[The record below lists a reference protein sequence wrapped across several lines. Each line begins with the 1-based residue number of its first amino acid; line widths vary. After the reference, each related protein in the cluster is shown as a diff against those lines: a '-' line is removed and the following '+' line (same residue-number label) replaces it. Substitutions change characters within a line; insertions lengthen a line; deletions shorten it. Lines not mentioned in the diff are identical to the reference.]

1 MGRNSGEKL
10 KKKGLGKQKSKEG
23 AMVWCSKEE
32 EDEEDE
38 RGCLLPL
45 EKRKTSSSP

>member
-1 MGRNSGEKL
+1 MGRKMGRNSGEKL
-10 KKKGLGKQKSKEG
+10 KKKEEQRG
-23 AMVWCSKEE
+23 AMVWCSKEK